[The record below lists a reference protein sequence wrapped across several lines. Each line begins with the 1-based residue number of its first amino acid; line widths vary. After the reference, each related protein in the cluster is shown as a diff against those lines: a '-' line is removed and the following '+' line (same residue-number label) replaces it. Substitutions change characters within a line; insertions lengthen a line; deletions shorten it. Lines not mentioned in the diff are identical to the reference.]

1 MPTLPDIF
9 RFKQERMKALDAGRL
24 MKDKFGREINYMRI
38 SVTDRCNLNCIYCMP
53 DKLCSPAETMSLDEI
68 IKIAKAA
75 AVCGVKRIRFT
86 GGEPLVRN
94 DTVEMIEEIKKI
106 KGIEKTALT
115 TNGILLGQYIDK
127 LAKIGLDSVSI
138 SLDTLDREKYERIT
152 GKDSLYT
159 VTEAVKM
166 AQALGNID
174 VKINSVIL
182 RGINDDQVCRL
193 ASLADEESTSIR
205 FIELMPIGFGRDY
218 SGIPQGDILKM
229 LEAQYGEAVPCKE
242 SRTDLRYDSEDNTEK
257 RNRKTD
263 KGAKGKVREKISGE
277 ISGPSVYYKFSGLAG
292 KIGFISPLSHK
303 FCSSCNRIRI
313 TSEGML
319 RLCLHSERGV
329 DLKQALKRGAEEKE
343 LAAIMKKA
351 VSDKPL
357 SHEFD
362 EAARRLLS
370 EEKTMVQIGG

>member
-1 MPTLPDIF
+1 
-9 RFKQERMKALDAGRL
+9 MKVLDTRGF

-53 DKLCSPAETMSLDEI
+53 DNLCSMAETMSLDEI

-94 DTVEMIEEIKKI
+94 DTVEMIKAVKKI
-106 KGIEKTALT
+106 KGIERTALT
-115 TNGILLGQYIDK
+115 TNGILLGKYIDK
-127 LAKIGLDSVSI
+127 LAKAGLDSVSI

-152 GKDSLYT
+152 GKDSLHT
-159 VTEAVKM
+159 VTEAVKK

-182 RGINDDQVCRL
+182 KGINDDQVCRL
-193 ASLADEESTSIR
+193 ASLADDESTSVR

-218 SGIPQGDILKM
+218 SGVSQVDILKM
-229 LEAQYGEAVPCKE
+229 LEAEYGEAVPCKE
-242 SRTDLRYDSEDNTEK
+242 SCTDYGYDSENNTAK
-257 RNRKTD
+257 RDGKTD
-263 KGAKGKVREKISGE
+263 EEGSGEIREKISRE
-277 ISGPSVYYKFSGLAG
+277 ISGPAVYYKFSGLAG

-303 FCSSCNRIRI
+303 FCSNCNRIRI

-319 RLCLHSERGV
+319 RLCLHSERGIN
-329 DLKQALKRGAEEKE
+329 LKQALKSGAEERE

-351 VSDKPL
+351 VSDKPW

-362 EAARRLLS
+362 EAVRRRLLS
-370 EEKTMVQIGG
+370 EEKTMAQIGG

>member
-1 MPTLPDIF
+1 
-9 RFKQERMKALDAGRL
+9 MKALDAGRF

-53 DKLCSPAETMSLDEI
+53 DKLCSPAETMSLEEI

-75 AVCGVKRIRFT
+75 ASCGVKRIRFT

-94 DTVEMIEEIKKI
+94 DTVEMIRAVKKI

-115 TNGILLGQYIDK
+115 TNGILLGKYIDK
-127 LAKIGLDSVSI
+127 LAKAGLDSVSI

-182 RGINDDQVCRL
+182 RGINDDEICAL
-193 ASLADEESTSIR
+193 ASLADEESTSVR

-242 SRTDLRYDSEDNTEK
+242 SRTDLRYDSENNTERMNGK
-257 RNRKTD
+257 AD
-263 KGAKGKVREKISGE
+263 KGESGKNREKISGE

-313 TSEGML
+313 TSEGIL

-329 DLKQALKRGAEEKE
+329 DLKQALKGGAEEKE

-351 VSDKPL
+351 VSDKPW

-362 EAARRLLS
+362 ETVRRRLLS
-370 EEKTMVQIGG
+370 EERTMAQIGG

>member
-1 MPTLPDIF
+1 
-9 RFKQERMKALDAGRL
+9 MKALDAGRL

>member
-106 KGIEKTALT
+106 KGIEKTDLT

-218 SGIPQGDILKM
+218 SSIPQGDILKM

>member
-1 MPTLPDIF
+1 
-9 RFKQERMKALDAGRL
+9 MKVLDTRGF

-53 DKLCSPAETMSLDEI
+53 DNLCSMAETMSLDEI

-75 AVCGVKRIRFT
+75 ASCGVKRIRFT
-86 GGEPLVRN
+86 GGEPLVRD
-94 DTVEMIEEIKKI
+94 DTVEMIKAVKKI

-115 TNGILLGQYIDK
+115 TNGILLGKYIDK
-127 LAKIGLDSVSI
+127 FAKAGLDSVSI

-152 GKDSLYT
+152 GKDSLHM
-159 VTEAVKM
+159 VTEAVKK

-182 RGINDDQVCRL
+182 KGINDDQVCRL
-193 ASLADEESTSIR
+193 ASLADDESTSVR

-218 SGIPQGDILKM
+218 SGVSQVDILKM
-229 LEAQYGEAVPCKE
+229 LETEYGEAVPCKE
-242 SRTDLRYDSEDNTEK
+242 SRTDYGYDSENNTAK
-257 RNRKTD
+257 RDGKTD
-263 KGAKGKVREKISGE
+263 EEGSGG
-277 ISGPSVYYKFSGLAG
+277 ISGPAVYYKFSGLAG

-303 FCSSCNRIRI
+303 FCSNCNRIRI

-319 RLCLHSERGV
+319 RLCLHSERGI
-329 DLKQALKRGAEEKE
+329 DLKQALKSGAEERE
-343 LAAIMKKA
+343 LAAIMKNA
-351 VSDKPL
+351 VLDKPW

-362 EAARRLLS
+362 EAARRRLLS
-370 EEKTMVQIGG
+370 EEKTMAQIGG